1 MLPHTLAQSALNH
14 SDLTPKILESRDQ
27 YRSCHVCLPG
37 EDYRVAAVAVDDQY
51 YSLVKVVKDYPRSLE
66 IAGRLTATGKKAVI
80 TKLAKGYAIWRLE
93 PDAYTDSC
101 PRSPSRSL
109 TQPIGLPIKILESSS
124 EYKLC
129 HIRISDL
136 DQRLAAVIVDGSYY
150 GLFKIVTT
158 QQQALLL
165 AGKLQRKDE
174 RVVIT
179 KTSQGYALWVLEPDA
194 IICEN

>member
-1 MLPHTLAQSALNH
+1 MLPHTLAQSAPNH